1 MLEIYQQTI
10 SKPISFEGIGLHT
23 GKKSKIN
30 IFPGQADQGIVFKRI
45 DLKKN
50 NEINARYD
58 QVSSAKLCT
67 TLENKHGVRVSTV
80 EHLIA
85 ALYISEIDNAVVE
98 IDCDEVP
105 IMDGSA
111 KNFIEILLKR
121 ERKKLNKKRKYIK
134 ILNKIELLDN
144 DRKISIEPANMS
156 LEVNF
161 QLNYKNEIIGKQKN
175 TVDLNKDNLEEIYES
190 RTFCLFQDIEKIKS
204 KGLAKGGSLD
214 NAVVVDE
221 NKVLN
226 KNGLRNKKEFVNH
239 KILDLLGDFLLSGH
253 RILGKVNCYQGGHQ
267 LTNMFLR
274 KLFNSKT
281 AFSTLELSDILIT
294 KKIRPAVVAKQAV
307 NA

>member
-121 ERKKLNKKRKYIK
+121 ERKNG
-134 ILNKIELLDN
+134 
-144 DRKISIEPANMS
+144 
-156 LEVNF
+156 V
-161 QLNYKNEIIGKQKN
+161 
-175 TVDLNKDNLEEIYES
+175 
-190 RTFCLFQDIEKIKS
+190 
-204 KGLAKGGSLD
+204 KGR
-214 NAVVVDE
+214 E
-221 NKVLN
+221 
-226 KNGLRNKKEFVNH
+226 
-239 KILDLLGDFLLSGH
+239 
-253 RILGKVNCYQGGHQ
+253 
-267 LTNMFLR
+267 
-274 KLFNSKT
+274 
-281 AFSTLELSDILIT
+281 
-294 KKIRPAVVAKQAV
+294 
-307 NA
+307 